1 MAKKKQKFD
10 FETMPHCFEIS
21 IVVKD
26 LEKTKKKFNSLL
38 GMTPYQEM
46 EGPLGDHLYVH
57 GKKVEGSVKCCH
69 YRVGPVKLELAEPIE
84 GETIYKKFLDKHG
97 VGVQHIGFRVS
108 DLDKE
113 IARFKKRG
121 IGIVQRFNYLEL
133 GEYGF
138 DVAYLDTE
146 DFAGCHFELA
156 YGVSGEPGDVPPELK
171 AALTKQVEEG
181 SKSVKL

>member
-1 MAKKKQKFD
+1 MAQEKQEFD

-26 LEKTKKKFNSLL
+26 LEESRKKFKSLL

-69 YRVGPVKLELAEPIE
+69 YRVGPVKLELAEPVE
-84 GETIYKKFLDKHG
+84 GETIYKEFLDKHG
-97 VGVQHIGFRVS
+97 VGVQHLGFRVS
-108 DLDKE
+108 DLEKE
-113 IARFKKRG
+113 IARFEERG
-121 IGIVQRFNYLEL
+121 MGIVQRFSYPEL

-138 DVAYLDTE
+138 DIAYLDTE
-146 DFAGCHFELA
+146 EIAGFHFELA
-156 YGVSGEPGDVPPELK
+156 ECASGEPGEMPTELQ
-171 AALTKQVEEG
+171 AEFGEQVG
-181 SKSVKL
+181 GKLSSVEP